1 MKKYEITFIV
11 SENYTEDR
19 AADIAK
25 DVKKLIESKGGK
37 VEKEVFWGKRKLIY
51 KIAKNSFGYYYVFIF
66 DIEPEKANKLNKELN
81 LNEKILRYLI
91 VDFIEGSPFF
101 EGETPETGGK
111 EKIKKPVRA
120 RVMEE
125 PVLDASQR
133 DAGEEVEEVK
143 KPVRRTTKKEV
154 VEEVVTEP
162 EEKIEDVEVASS
174 EQLVAS
180 EEKPE
185 EKVEEEK
192 AEPEIEVEEPS
203 SSAEAT
209 DDKKAEEVKESSF
222 AKATEGKEKVEKEVK
237 ETKKE
242 EVKDEEMAERKP
254 ERRQMTEE
262 ERKEQLEKKLAELL
276 KDEEL

>member
-1 MKKYEITFIV
+1 MKKYEISFIV

-66 DIEPEKANKLNKELN
+66 DIKPEETNKLNKELN

-101 EGETPETGGK
+101 EEGALDKPKRGFEEKNEEETRRPRK
-111 EKIKKPVRA
+111 FAKKK
-120 RVMEE
+120 
-125 PVLDASQR
+125 
-133 DAGEEVEEVK
+133 EVEEVK
-143 KPVRRTTKKEV
+143 EENPPVGVEAVEAPVEKIKEENQELGIKNQEEESDEPVGAQYIAPEQGEVETNKKEREIAKEEIVEPAHIDSQSDADKEKPAKEAEMEERKPVRK
-154 VEEVVTEP
+154 
-162 EEKIEDVEVASS
+162 
-174 EQLVAS
+174 
-180 EEKPE
+180 
-185 EKVEEEK
+185 
-192 AEPEIEVEEPS
+192 
-203 SSAEAT
+203 
-209 DDKKAEEVKESSF
+209 
-222 AKATEGKEKVEKEVK
+222 
-237 ETKKE
+237 
-242 EVKDEEMAERKP
+242 
-254 ERRQMTEE
+254 QMTEA

>member
-1 MKKYEITFIV
+1 MKKYEITFVV
-11 SENYTEDR
+11 SESYTEDR

-25 DVKKLIESKGGK
+25 DVKKLIETHGGK

-66 DIEPEKANKLNKELN
+66 NIESEKANKLNKELN

-101 EGETPETGGK
+101 EEGTPETGGK
-111 EKIKKPVRA
+111 EKVRKPVRA
-120 RVMEE
+120 RVEDKEVASSQELVAREE
-125 PVLDASQR
+125 
-133 DAGEEVEEVK
+133 GKEEVK
-143 KPVRRTTKKEV
+143 KPIRRAAKKEV
-154 VEEVVTEP
+154 VEELVAEP
-162 EEKIEDVEVASS
+162 EEKVEDVETASS

-185 EKVEEEK
+185 EKIEEEPKEQVEEEK
-192 AEPEIEVEEPS
+192 PEP
-203 SSAEAT
+203 
-209 DDKKAEEVKESSF
+209 EVKEV
-222 AKATEGKEKVEKEVK
+222 KEEKVEK
-237 ETKKE
+237 